1 MSKVDWSN
9 APKDADCYDI
19 KRKVWLKKE
28 NDNIYF
34 RHVNGVE
41 WSFCANQIWAKSD
54 YHMFMRDNGCNR
66 AVVDDVDNTVTQR
79 TAESSHGVDWSK
91 APKGAQAYNGVIS
104 LKWLRK
110 VSDRIEYHID
120 DIWVPYNTQALG
132 LIHWGESIKRPVT
145 DEIDDTVTQRGE
157 RYGLFADGAV
167 IMQDL
172 KAVMRATPG
181 WERLTPSQREALE
194 MIQHKIGRVLNGDP
208 MYDDSWRDISGYA
221 TLILNE
227 LNGVKR

>member
-1 MSKVDWSN
+1 MKYTIDDLRGKYVKVGTPECEIFLDVCDMLGVRWANGASARN
-9 APKDADCYDI
+9 KHQDKECIALNHHSETLSFSEFHYYQNINCWDLFVPKTDI
-19 KRKVWLKKE
+19 TT
-28 NDNIYF
+28 
-34 RHVNGVE
+34 
-41 WSFCANQIWAKSD
+41 
-54 YHMFMRDNGCNR
+54 
-66 AVVDDVDNTVTQR
+66 DDVDN
-79 TAESSHGVDWSK
+79 
-91 APKGAQAYNGVIS
+91 
-104 LKWLRK
+104 
-110 VSDRIEYHID
+110 
-120 DIWVPYNTQALG
+120 
-132 LIHWGESIKRPVT
+132 
-145 DEIDDTVTQRGE
+145 TVTQRGE

-208 MYDDSWRDISGYA
+208 MYDDSWRDISGYS